1 MAPLRELGTP
11 LFDMSGPT
19 PFTAVQSGFDPL
31 FPRNAL
37 RAYWK
42 SQYLDELSDGAI
54 DVLADLARN
63 RPAPLTLVNIFH
75 MGGAIAEVDPEATA
89 FAERAAPFMVVDRRH
104 VGRPGRRRR
113 HDRLGALGVGP
124 PSSEFGNGGVYLNF
138 TGLADEARS
147 AGVDTAFGRNLERLA
162 QVKAHVRPREL
173 LPRQQ
178 QHPACLAT
186 SRAARHPCRCAARAI
201 GSGLRWTTITVFSN
215 VCGPATRTPSR
226 PRRASRPSLRRVA
239 RTFVRTSTAA
249 DEVVQETW
257 LAVVRGLS
265 AFEGRS
271 SLRTWIFRILV
282 NRARTRAVRDARSIP
297 FSALEERRR
306 PHGGAGARLPP
317 TDAGPAL
324 RRGSTP
330 TPRPACSAPS
340 CASIC
345 SMPSTACRP
354 PSGPSS
360 RCATSWELP
369 PAEVCELLGLTEVN
383 QRVLLHRARARVR
396 AALLPL
402 MEVSR

>member
-1 MAPLRELGTP
+1 M
-11 LFDMSGPT
+11 
-19 PFTAVQSGFDPL
+19 QSGFDPL

-54 DVLADLARN
+54 DVLADRARN
-63 RPAPLTLVNIFH
+63 RPAPLTLVNVFH

-89 FAERAAPFMVVDRRH
+89 FSERAAPFMVSIDGMWDDPADDADTIAWVRSAWAA
-104 VGRPGRRRR
+104 V
-113 HDRLGALGVGP
+113 A
-124 PSSEFGNGGVYLNF
+124 EFGNGGVYLNF

-147 AGVDTAFGRNLERLA
+147 AGVDTAFGA
-162 QVKAHVRPREL
+162 QPRAPGEGQGQLRPRQL

-186 SRAARHPCRCAARAI
+186 SRAARHPCRCAARAV
-201 GSGLRWTTITVFSN
+201 GSGMRWTTITVFSN
-215 VCGPATRTPSR
+215 VCGPATRPPSR
-226 PRRASRPSLRRVA
+226 RSSSRHDAALRRVA

-249 DEVVQETW
+249 DDVVQETW

-282 NRARTRAVRDARSIP
+282 NRARTRAVRDARSLP
-297 FSALEERRR
+297 FSALESDDR
-306 PHGGAGARLPP
+306 PTVEPAAFGADGRWTSAPPRL
-317 TDAGPAL
+317 DA
-324 RRGSTP
+324 

-345 SMPSTACRP
+345 SMPSTSCHP
-354 PSGPSS
+354 PSGP
-360 RCATSWELP
+360 
-369 PAEVCELLGLTEVN
+369 
-383 QRVLLHRARARVR
+383 
-396 AALLPL
+396 
-402 MEVSR
+402 